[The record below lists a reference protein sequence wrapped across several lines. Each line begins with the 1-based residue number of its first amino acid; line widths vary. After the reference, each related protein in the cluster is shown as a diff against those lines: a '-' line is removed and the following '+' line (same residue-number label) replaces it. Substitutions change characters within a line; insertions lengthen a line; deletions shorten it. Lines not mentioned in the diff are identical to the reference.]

1 MPLFPCSML
10 KKETQRTLAL
20 YFSAMIL
27 LNGFLVWRSA
37 HGIAVGL
44 SDFASFYTAAEILHD
59 GRGRQL
65 YDLNLQEEVQR
76 SVVPAAVKER
86 GAILPFNHPAFE
98 AVMFMPLAAFSYRTA
113 YLIWFSVNVGLLAA
127 VILIIRKNLLFL
139 GQLPLYLWAA
149 AALAFTPLI
158 VTLIQGQ
165 DSIVLLFCY
174 CMVFTALRSTAEFLA
189 GSWLALGLFKFQL
202 SLPLIVPFLLLKRRR
217 IIAGYCF
224 VGILLMLIALRTVG
238 FSAVL
243 DYPRYVW
250 GLDHNAQFRS
260 LVSSPGMPNLHG
272 LISRLVP
279 RSRPGM
285 SAWLLLITSA
295 ILLAVST
302 FCWHTVY
309 RGDSRHLEVPFA
321 VNLISSVLVG
331 YHTWS
336 HDLSVLFLA
345 LLLVLEKAS
354 SDSLLSESSSKTLS
368 LVCIAL
374 LWSPL
379 DIILIHFRSLELLAI
394 IFVVLL
400 GTLVIQ
406 NRRTVLGAGIAP
418 QAGNTYGEMA

>member
-1 MPLFPCSML
+1 ML
-10 KKETQRTLAL
+10 KKETQRKLAL

-76 SVVPAAVKER
+76 SVIPTAVKER

-98 AVMFMPLAAFSYRTA
+98 AFMFLSLVTFSYRTA
-113 YLIWFSVNVGLLAA
+113 FLIWLSINIGLLAV
-127 VILIIRKNLLFL
+127 VILMLRKNLVFL

-158 VTLIQGQ
+158 VAVIQGQ

-174 CMVFTALRSTAEFLA
+174 CIAFIALRRKAQFLA

-202 SLPLIVPFLLLKRRR
+202 SLPLIVPFLLLKRGR

-224 VGILLMLIALRTVG
+224 VGILLMLIALRAVG
-238 FSAVL
+238 FSALV

-250 GLDHNAQFRS
+250 GLDHNAQFHF
-260 LVSSPGMPNLHG
+260 LVSPPGMPNLHG
-272 LISRLVP
+272 LISSLVP

-285 SAWLLLITSA
+285 GTWILSIASA
-295 ILLAVST
+295 ILLAIST
-302 FCWHTVY
+302 FCWNTVY
-309 RGDSRHLEVPFA
+309 EGDSTHLELPFA
-321 VNLISSVLVG
+321 ASLISSVLIS

-336 HDLSVLFLA
+336 HDLSILFLA
-345 LLLVLEKAS
+345 LVLVLEKAS
-354 SDSLLSESSSKTLS
+354 SDSSLSESWPKTLS

-379 DIILIHFRSLELLAI
+379 EIILIHFRSLDLLAI
-394 IFVVLL
+394 IFVALVGAILIQIHHSQNPLL
-400 GTLVIQ
+400 QRAVIC
-406 NRRTVLGAGIAP
+406 P
-418 QAGNTYGEMA
+418 

>member
-1 MPLFPCSML
+1 ML
-10 KKETQRTLAL
+10 KKETQRKLAL

-37 HGIAVGL
+37 HGIAAGL

-76 SVVPAAVKER
+76 SVIPAAVKER

-98 AVMFMPLAAFSYRTA
+98 AVMFLPLVAFSYRTA
-113 YLIWFSVNVGLLAA
+113 CLIWFAVNIGLLAA
-127 VILIIRKNLLFL
+127 VILMLRKNLPSL
-139 GQLPLYLWAA
+139 GQIPLYLWGA

-174 CMVFTALRSTAEFLA
+174 CMAFTALRRTAEFVA

-217 IIAGYCF
+217 IIGGYCF
-224 VGILLMLIALRTVG
+224 VGILLVLIALRVVG
-238 FSAVL
+238 FLALV

-250 GLDHNAQFRS
+250 GLDHNVEFHS

-272 LISRLVP
+272 LISSLAP
-279 RSRPGM
+279 RSRPGV
-285 SAWLLLITSA
+285 SALLLLVTSA
-295 ILLAVST
+295 ILLAVTT
-302 FCWHTVY
+302 FCWRTVY
-309 RGDSRHLEVPFA
+309 KGDSTHLELPFA
-321 VNLISSVLVG
+321 VNLISSVLIS
-331 YHTWS
+331 YHSWS

-345 LLLVLEKAS
+345 LVLVLEKAS
-354 SDSLLSESSSKTLS
+354 SDSSLSESWPKTLS

-379 DIILIHFRSLELLAI
+379 EIILIHFRSLDLLAI
-394 IFVVLL
+394 IFVALVGAILIQIHHSQNPLL
-400 GTLVIQ
+400 QRAVIC
-406 NRRTVLGAGIAP
+406 P
-418 QAGNTYGEMA
+418 